1 MFSCSLHR
9 FRTPYFLKICLA
21 MSSNVRVAPHQQAA
35 LQFSAV
41 TVAGQPTD
49 KEKSKIAKV
58 EKKLALDVP
67 EADADAAAVK
77 SDGHKSEEEAAP
89 RKRPAA
95 KHEPSSMK
103 VAAKKAKQAAK
114 KKPAAKKQ

>member
-1 MFSCSLHR
+1 
-9 FRTPYFLKICLA
+9 
-21 MSSNVRVAPHQQAA
+21 MSSNVRVVPHQQAA

-58 EKKLALDVP
+58 EKKLALDLP

-103 VAAKKAKQAAK
+103 VAAKKAKQTAK

>member
-1 MFSCSLHR
+1 
-9 FRTPYFLKICLA
+9 
-21 MSSNVRVAPHQQAA
+21 MSSNVRVVPHQQAA

-77 SDGHKSEEEAAP
+77 SDGHKSEEEVGSRMRPFQWHALTP
-89 RKRPAA
+89 RFR
-95 KHEPSSMK
+95 
-103 VAAKKAKQAAK
+103 KQHR
-114 KKPAAKKQ
+114 KQRGNAGSRYLEQILAE